1 MCSLAKFDTHQ
12 LLLLI
17 FFQCV
22 VAVSKGDELLSPKA
36 VQEAQILK
44 KNPRW
49 RMACK
54 TVVGHGMTE
63 GQMTIQVNP
72 RRLEQV

>member
-1 MCSLAKFDTHQ
+1 MCSLINSF
-12 LLLLI
+12 LYFI
-17 FFQCV
+17 FIQCV

-36 VQEAQILK
+36 IQEAQILK

-54 TVVGHGMTE
+54 TVVGHGMQDGE
-63 GQMTIQVNP
+63 MTIQVNP
-72 RRLEQV
+72 RQWEQV

>member
-1 MCSLAKFDTHQ
+1 MRNMCSLINSFPHS
-12 LLLLI
+12 I
-17 FFQCV
+17 FIQCV

-36 VQEAQILK
+36 IQEAQILK

-54 TVVGHGMTE
+54 TIVGSGMTE
-63 GQMTIQVNP
+63 GEMTIQVNP
-72 RRLEQV
+72 RQWEQA